1 MHIQMDKIKLNKN
14 RYCKVCGSKLGI
26 DCGDAEPDYSID
38 LCSFGCY
45 LKFIKPKKTTVLHNV
60 HN

>member
-1 MHIQMDKIKLNKN
+1 MDKIEIKKT

-26 DCGDAEPDYSID
+26 DCGEAEPDYSID